1 MISNRENYLML
12 LNGQIPAFLPKYDM
26 MGWSVRGN
34 PFRGKK
40 TEDGY
45 DIDEFGLIHEP
56 TTDGSGGALP
66 KPGFVLLDDITRW
79 RDVIKTPDVESVDWE
94 RFSKE
99 SLANKDPNNPLVM
112 GCGDFFI
119 KLVNFMTFTE
129 GLCALVEEPEE
140 CYAMME
146 YLCDYYEK
154 MLKKYL
160 YYYKP
165 DVLSLADDVAADAM
179 PFIDLPT
186 YQNLIKPHHKRLAD
200 IALANGLKISM
211 HCCGVCEIFM
221 DDWVDMGVTA
231 WEPAQAGN
239 DFVGI
244 KKKYNN
250 KLAIMGGWDNTGPI
264 SLYTTD
270 EELREALIHYV
281 DTLAPG
287 GGFAYLAMVAETKDE
302 EATKRRNAICQDVYE
317 NYAKDWYKNH

>member
-1 MISNRENYLML
+1 MITQKENYLML
-12 LNGQIPAFLPKYDM
+12 LNGQIPAFLPKYEM
-26 MGWSVRGN
+26 MKWGCHAN
-34 PFRGKK
+34 PFGGGE
-40 TEDGY
+40 TEDGFR
-45 DIDEFGLIHEP
+45 IDEFGLIHEP
-56 TTDGSGGALP
+56 TKDGTGGAMP

-94 RFSKE
+94 KFAKE
-99 SLANKDPNNPLVM
+99 ALKEHDPNDPLVM

-146 YLCDYYEK
+146 HLADYYVAK
-154 MLKKYL
+154 LHKYIK
-160 YYYKP
+160 YFKP

-179 PFIDLPT
+179 PFIDLET
-186 YQNLIKPHHKRLAD
+186 YQKLIKPHHKRLAD
-200 IALANGLKISM
+200 IALENNMKISM
-211 HCCGVCEIFM
+211 HCCGSCEIFM
-221 DDWVDMGVTA
+221 DDWVDMGVNA

-250 KLAIMGGWDNTGPI
+250 KLAIMGGWDNTGPV
-264 SLYTTD
+264 SLYTSD
-270 EELREALIHYV
+270 AELRDALVEYV

-287 GGFAYLAMVAETKDE
+287 GGFAYMAMVAEGKDE
-302 EATKRRNAICQDVYE
+302 EANKRRNAICQEVYE

>member
-1 MISNRENYLML
+1 LVTKKENYLML
-12 LNGQIPAFLPKYDM
+12 LNGEIPAFLPKYEM
-26 MGWSVRGN
+26 MEWSCHAN
-34 PFRGKK
+34 PFGKGT
-40 TEDGY
+40 TEDGFH
-45 DIDEFGLIHEP
+45 IDEFGLIHEP
-56 TTDGSGGALP
+56 TKDGTGGA

-94 RFSKE
+94 K
-99 SLANKDPNNPLVM
+99 LAQETLKDRDPNNPLVM

-140 CYAMME
+140 CYAMLE
-146 YLCDYYEK
+146 HLADYYVAK
-154 MLKKYL
+154 LHKFVKYF
-160 YYYKP
+160 KP

-179 PFIDLPT
+179 PFIDLET
-186 YQNLIKPHHKRLAD
+186 YQKIIKPHHKRLAD
-200 IALANGLKISM
+200 IALENNMKISM
-211 HCCGVCEIFM
+211 HCCGSCEIFM
-221 DDWVDMGVTA
+221 DDWVEMGVNA

-264 SLYTTD
+264 SIDSTD
-270 EELREALIHYV
+270 EELRDALIHYV